1 MNYDNL
7 CMNCMNELSGEK
19 QCPKC
24 GYHIDSPQISPYLPL
39 KTPLGGK
46 YIVGKAVSANSESI
60 TYSAYDIDRKTAV
73 VIKEFLPEC
82 LANRVDDGRS
92 LSFSINSL
100 ICGVTLP
107 E

>member
-92 LSFSINSL
+92 
-100 ICGVTLP
+100 
-107 E
+107 